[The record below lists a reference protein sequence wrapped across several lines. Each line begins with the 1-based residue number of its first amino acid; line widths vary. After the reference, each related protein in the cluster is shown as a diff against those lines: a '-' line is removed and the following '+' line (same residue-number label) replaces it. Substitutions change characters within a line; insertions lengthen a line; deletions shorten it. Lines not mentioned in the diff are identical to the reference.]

1 MEIVKIKKENEE
13 KTIEIDLFAASFLIL
28 LLGWALRGIVKVNIN
43 GKQ

>member
-13 KTIEIDLFAASFLIL
+13 KTIEIDLFSASFLIL
-28 LLGWALRGIVKVNIN
+28 LLGWALKGIVKVNIN

>member
-13 KTIEIDLFAASFLIL
+13 KTIEIDLFGTSFLIL
-28 LLGWALRGIVKVNIN
+28 LLGWALKGIVKVNIN